1 MNVLSEPRSAS
12 VPSGAVIFYRSL
24 AAWYARLH
32 GSLFLA
38 SLAAG
43 AVAGVVRT
51 GNPFIAWAAGLLF
64 GWPGVAGAAAGQ
76 LLGAWTAQGG
86 FLTALGLALAV
97 ALSGAASYLVFCHV
111 PGIGRGIP
119 SLRSYLWIL
128 LAGVLGGLL
137 TAFVKTLV
145 LGAFPGPLY
154 WMEAAE
160 SFVSVLLFAPPVL
173 LVADRHL
180 RRWMAEIPDERPARR
195 SRRLGT
201 EALPFFAP
209 AEPAGEETVL
219 LATRSEPEGRR
230 VLLLGGGMVLALT
243 LAAVPFSV
251 LLPRGGTWAVL
262 LYIVPILGSALE
274 YGLRGGILATSA
286 SGLCYLGGLA
296 AFAWMTGAAGYEGPS
311 ADLWARSADLLIL
324 SLVGAFVG
332 RSREHEVRMRDE
344 LESSNRLLRRDLLRV
359 TQALTQAVEAKDSY
373 TEGHLRR
380 VSEYAVSVGSRL
392 GLRGRDL
399 EMVHFA
405 SMLHDIGKIGIPES
419 ILGKRG
425 ALDER
430 EAEIMRRHPDIGAR
444 LLEKLDL
451 LRDAAPIVRAHQER
465 FDGLMEGT
473 RHPGYPFGLIGDEIP
488 LGARIIAV
496 VDAFDAMT
504 TTRPYREALPV
515 ESAIAEL
522 RRERGLQFDPAVVDA
537 FLEVLAERPWARE
550 ESWH

>member
-1 MNVLSEPRSAS
+1 MNVLSEARAAS
-12 VPSGAVIFYRSL
+12 VPSGVVAFSRAL
-24 AAWYARLH
+24 AAGYARLN
-32 GSLFLA
+32 GNIVLVA
-38 SLAAG
+38 LAAG

-51 GNPFIAWAAGLLF
+51 GNPFVAWAAGLLF
-64 GWPGVAGAAAGQ
+64 GWPGVAGASAGQ
-76 LLGAWTAQGG
+76 LLGAWAVQGG
-86 FLTALGLALAV
+86 FLTALGLAVSV
-97 ALSGAASYLVFCHV
+97 ALSGAAAYLVFCHV

-128 LAGVLGGLL
+128 LAGMLGGLL
-137 TAFVKTLV
+137 TALVSSLV
-145 LGAFPGPLY
+145 LGTFPGPRY
-154 WMEAAE
+154 WMAAAE

-180 RRWMAEIPDERPARR
+180 SRWMIPIPDERQARR
-195 SRRLGT
+195 SRHLGA
-201 EALPFFAP
+201 EASPVFLSPEA
-209 AEPAGEETVL
+209 AGEETVIL
-219 LATRSEPEGRR
+219 GTRSEPAAQRFF
-230 VLLLGGGMVLALT
+230 LIGGGMVLGLT
-243 LAAVPFSV
+243 LIAVPLSV

-262 LYIVPILGSALE
+262 LYVVPILWSALE

-286 SGLCYLGGLA
+286 SGVCYLAGI
-296 AFAWMTGAAGYEGPS
+296 AWMAAAGFPS
-311 ADLWARSADLLIL
+311 PEADLWARTADLLIL

-344 LESSNRLLRRDLLRV
+344 LEGSNRLLRRDLLRV

-380 VSEYAVSVGSRL
+380 VSEYAVAVGSRL

-399 EMVHFA
+399 EMIHFA
-405 SMLHDIGKIGIPES
+405 SMLHDIGKIGIPEG
-419 ILGKRG
+419 ILRKPG
-425 ALDER
+425 ALDEL
-430 EAEIMRRHPDIGAR
+430 ESEVMRRHPDIGAR

-465 FDGLMEGT
+465 YDGQMEGT
-473 RHPGYPFGLIGDEIP
+473 LHPGYPMGLVGDEIP

-515 ESAIAEL
+515 QSAIAEL
-522 RRERGLQFDPAVVDA
+522 RRERGHQFDPSVVDA
-537 FLEVLAERPWARE
+537 FLDVIAERPWVRE
-550 ESWH
+550 DSWG

>member
-1 MNVLSEPRSAS
+1 MNVLSETRAAS
-12 VPSGAVIFYRSL
+12 VPTGAVAFYRAL
-24 AAWYARLH
+24 AAWYLRLN
-32 GSLFLA
+32 GNIVLLT
-38 SLAAG
+38 LAAG
-43 AVAGVVRT
+43 AMSGLVRT
-51 GNPFIAWAAGLLF
+51 GNPFVAWGAGLLF
-64 GWPGVAGAAAGQ
+64 GWPGVAGASAGQ
-76 LLGAWTAQGG
+76 LAGAWMAQGS
-86 FLTALGLALAV
+86 FFTALGLALAV
-97 ALSGAASYLVFCHV
+97 ALSGAAAYLVFCHV
-111 PGIGRGIP
+111 PAIGRGIP

-128 LAGVLGGLL
+128 LAGILGGLL
-137 TAFVKTLV
+137 TALVKTLA
-145 LGAFPGPLY
+145 LDAFPGPLY

-180 RRWMAEIPDERPARR
+180 RRWMVAIPEERPARR
-195 SRRLGT
+195 SRRLIAE
-201 EALPFFAP
+201 EAPGFLESP
-209 AEPAGEETVL
+209 GEETVV

-230 VLLLGGGMVLALT
+230 VLLLGGGLVLALT
-243 LAAVPFSV
+243 LVAVPFSV
-251 LLPRGGTWAVL
+251 FLPRGGSWAVL
-262 LYIVPILGSALE
+262 LYVVPILWSALE

-286 SGLCYLGGLA
+286 SGICYLAGLA
-296 AFAWMTGAAGYEGPS
+296 WLAGAGYAGSS

-344 LESSNRLLRRDLLRV
+344 LANSNRLLRRDLLRV

-392 GLRGRDL
+392 GLRGKDL
-399 EMVHFA
+399 EMIHFA
-405 SMLHDIGKIGIPES
+405 SMLHDIGKIGVPED

-425 ALDER
+425 TLDER

-465 FDGLMEGT
+465 YDGRMEGT
-473 RHPGYPFGLIGDEIP
+473 RHPGYPFGLMADEIP

-515 ESAIAEL
+515 EKAVAEL
-522 RRERGLQFDPAVVDA
+522 RRERGQQFDPSVVDA
-537 FLEVLAERPWARE
+537 FLDVIAERPWARE
-550 ESWH
+550 ESWS

>member
-1 MNVLSEPRSAS
+1 MNVLSETRAAS
-12 VPSGAVIFYRSL
+12 VPTGAVAFYRTL
-24 AAWYARLH
+24 AAWYSRLN
-32 GSLFLA
+32 GNIVLLSLL
-38 SLAAG
+38 AG
-43 AVAGVVRT
+43 AMSGLVRT
-51 GNPFIAWAAGLLF
+51 GNPFVAWGAGLLF
-64 GWPGVAGAAAGQ
+64 GWPGVAGASAGQ
-76 LLGAWTAQGG
+76 LVGAWVAQGS
-86 FLTALGLALAV
+86 FFTALGLALAV

-111 PGIGRGIP
+111 PAIGRGIP

-137 TAFVKTLV
+137 TALVKTLA
-145 LGAFPGPLY
+145 LDAFPGPLY

-180 RRWMAEIPDERPARR
+180 RRWMVAIPEERQARR
-195 SRRLGT
+195 SRRLIAE
-201 EALPFFAP
+201 EAPGFLESP
-209 AEPAGEETVL
+209 GEETVVL
-219 LATRSEPEGRR
+219 STRSEPEARR

-243 LAAVPFSV
+243 LIAVPFSV
-251 LLPRGGTWAVL
+251 FLPRGGSWAVL
-262 LYIVPILGSALE
+262 LYVVPILWSALE

-286 SGLCYLGGLA
+286 SGICYLAGLA
-296 AFAWMTGAAGYEGPS
+296 WLAGAGYSGSS

-344 LESSNRLLRRDLLRV
+344 LANSNRLLRRDLLRV

-380 VSEYAVSVGSRL
+380 VSDYAVSVGSRL
-392 GLRGRDL
+392 GLRGKDL

-405 SMLHDIGKIGIPES
+405 SMLHDIGKIGVPED

-425 ALDER
+425 TLDER

-465 FDGLMEGT
+465 YDGRMEGT
-473 RHPGYPFGLIGDEIP
+473 RHPGYPFGLMADEIP

-522 RRERGLQFDPAVVDA
+522 RRERGQQFDPAVVDA
-537 FLEVLAERPWARE
+537 FLDVIAERPWARE
-550 ESWH
+550 ESWG

>member
-1 MNVLSEPRSAS
+1 MNVLSEPRAAS
-12 VPSGAVIFYRSL
+12 VPTGAVAFYRTL
-24 AAWYARLH
+24 AAWYSRLQ
-32 GSLFLA
+32 GNIVLA
-38 SLAAG
+38 TLAAG
-43 AVAGVVRT
+43 VISGLVRT
-51 GNPFIAWAAGLLF
+51 GNPFVAWAAGLLF
-64 GWPGVAGAAAGQ
+64 GWPGVAGASAGQ
-76 LLGAWTAQGG
+76 LLGAWAAEGS
-86 FLTALGLALAV
+86 FLIGLGLALAV
-97 ALSGAASYLVFCHV
+97 ALSGAAAYLVFCHV

-137 TAFVKTLV
+137 TALVKTLA
-145 LGAFPGPLY
+145 LDEFPGPLY
-154 WMEAAE
+154 WMAAAE
-160 SFVSVLLFAPPVL
+160 SFVSVLLLAPPVL
-173 LVADRHL
+173 LMADRHL
-180 RRWMAEIPDERPARR
+180 RRWMVEIPEEKPARR
-195 SRRLGT
+195 SRRLVG
-201 EALPFFAP
+201 EAAP
-209 AEPAGEETVL
+209 VFPEAAGEETVV
-219 LATRSEPEGRR
+219 LATRSEPEARR

-243 LAAVPFSV
+243 LVAVPFSV

-262 LYIVPILGSALE
+262 LYVVPILWSALE

-296 AFAWMTGAAGYEGPS
+296 GFVWMSAAGYAGPS

-344 LESSNRLLRRDLLRV
+344 LQSSNRLLRRDLLRV

-392 GLRGRDL
+392 GLRGKDL

-405 SMLHDIGKIGIPES
+405 SMLHDIGKIGIPED
-419 ILGKRG
+419 ILGKPG
-425 ALDER
+425 SLDER

-465 FDGLMEGT
+465 YDGRMDGT
-473 RHPGYPFGLIGDEIP
+473 RHPGYPFGLIADEIP

-515 ESAIAEL
+515 ERAIAEL
-522 RRERGLQFDPAVVDA
+522 RRERGHQFDPAVVDA
-537 FLEVLAERPWARE
+537 FLDVLAERPWARE
-550 ESWH
+550 ESWN

>member
-1 MNVLSEPRSAS
+1 MNVLSEPRASS
-12 VPSGAVIFYRSL
+12 VPTGAVTFYRIL
-24 AAWYARLH
+24 AAWYARLN
-32 GSLFLA
+32 GSIV
-38 SLAAG
+38 LAALMAG
-43 AVAGVVRT
+43 AMAGLVRT
-51 GNPFIAWAAGLLF
+51 GNPFVAWAAGLLF
-64 GWPGVAGAAAGQ
+64 GWPGVGGAAAGQ
-76 LLGAWTAQGG
+76 LLGAWVAQGS
-86 FLTALGLALAV
+86 FFTALGLALAV
-97 ALSGAASYLVFCHV
+97 ALSGAAAYLVFLHV
-111 PGIGRGIP
+111 PNIGRGLP
-119 SLRSYLWIL
+119 SLRSYLWVL
-128 LAGVLGGLL
+128 LAGILGGLL
-137 TAFVKTLV
+137 TALVRTLA
-145 LGAFPGPLY
+145 LGGFPGPFY
-154 WMEAAE
+154 WTEAAE

-180 RRWMAEIPDERPARR
+180 RRWMVEIPDERPARR
-195 SRRLGT
+195 PRRLAAE
-201 EALPFFAP
+201 EAPVFLHS
-209 AEPAGEETVL
+209 AGEETVV
-219 LATRSEPEGRR
+219 LANHTAPESRR
-230 VLLLGGGMVLALT
+230 VLLLAGLVLVLT
-243 LAAVPFSV
+243 LAAVPFSMF
-251 LLPRGGTWAVL
+251 LPRAGSWAVL
-262 LYIVPILGSALE
+262 LYVVPILWAALE

-296 AFAWMTGAAGYEGPS
+296 GIGWLAAANAGPPV
-311 ADLWARSADLLIL
+311 DLWACSADLLIL

-392 GLRGRDL
+392 GLRGKDL

-405 SMLHDIGKIGIPES
+405 SMLHDIGKIGIPEG

-425 ALDER
+425 SLDEH
-430 EAEIMRRHPDIGAR
+430 EAEVMRRHPDIGAR

-465 FDGLMEGT
+465 YDGMMEGT

-515 ESAIAEL
+515 ASAIAEL
-522 RRERGLQFDPAVVDA
+522 RRERGHQFDQSVVDA
-537 FLEVLAERPWARE
+537 FLDVLAERPWARE
-550 ESWH
+550 DSWS

>member
-1 MNVLSEPRSAS
+1 MNVLSETRAAS
-12 VPSGAVIFYRSL
+12 VPTGAVAFYRTL
-24 AAWYARLH
+24 AAWYSRLN
-32 GSLFLA
+32 GTILLA
-38 SLAAG
+38 TLLTGAMAG
-43 AVAGVVRT
+43 LVQT
-51 GNPFIAWAAGLLF
+51 GNPFVAWAAGLLF
-64 GWPGVAGAAAGQ
+64 GWPGVAGASAGQ
-76 LLGAWTAQGG
+76 LLGAWAAEGSFFTG
-86 FLTALGLALAV
+86 LGLAFAV

-119 SLRSYLWIL
+119 TLRSYLWIL
-128 LAGVLGGLL
+128 LAGMLGGLL
-137 TAFVKTLV
+137 TALVKTLA
-145 LGAFPGPLY
+145 LGAFPGPVY
-154 WMEAAE
+154 WMEVAE
-160 SFVSVLLFAPPVL
+160 SSMSVLLLAPPVL

-180 RRWMAEIPDERPARR
+180 RRWMAAIPEEKPARQ
-195 SRRLGT
+195 SRRLAT
-201 EALPFFAP
+201 ERSPIFLVPEA
-209 AEPAGEETVL
+209 AGEETVV
-219 LATRSEPEGRR
+219 LATRSQPEGRR

-243 LAAVPFSV
+243 LVAVPFSV
-251 LLPRGGTWAVL
+251 FLPRGGAWAVL
-262 LYIVPILGSALE
+262 LYVVPILWSALE

-286 SGLCYLGGLA
+286 SGLCYLGGVAWLA
-296 AFAWMTGAAGYEGPS
+296 AAGYAGSP

-344 LESSNRLLRRDLLRV
+344 LQSSNRLLRRDLLRV

-380 VSEYAVSVGSRL
+380 VSEYAVSVATRL

-405 SMLHDIGKIGIPES
+405 SMLHDIGKIGIPEA

-425 ALDER
+425 TLDDV
-430 EAEIMRRHPDIGAR
+430 EAEVMRRHPDIGAR

-451 LRDAAPIVRAHQER
+451 LREAAPIVRAHQER
-465 FDGLMEGT
+465 YDGRMEGT
-473 RHPGYPFGLIGDEIP
+473 RHPGYPLGLRKEEIP

-522 RRERGLQFDPAVVDA
+522 RRERGYQFDPAVVDA
-537 FLEVLAERPWARE
+537 FLDVIAERPWVRDD
-550 ESWH
+550 SWH